1 MGFFGGGEN
10 VPKTI
15 SDKDYKKLQD
25 RARKADTDSVFSKK
39 SVARR
44 NATTE
49 QRSKRWWS

>member
-1 MGFFGGGEN
+1 MGFFDTPADTPE
-10 VPKTI
+10 TI

-25 RARKADTDSVFSKK
+25 RARKANPESVFSKK

-44 NATTE
+44 NATTD